1 MRMLTLL
8 AVAVLVA
15 VLAGCGAKKGFE
27 KEGYAYGCPLGDTK
41 VGSMQDLVDA
51 KVSVEGPRTTV
62 QVVEMRCTMS
72 SDLLRIDA
80 TLNNDS
86 RNPKRVAYK
95 LRWIDREG
103 MRAAEEESWKPLMLY
118 EKSNQVIT
126 AVAPTPKA
134 VDYKIILMGQE

>member
-1 MRMLTLL
+1 MKTLTLL

-27 KEGYAYGCPLGDTK
+27 KEGFAYGCPIGDTK
-41 VGSMQDLVDA
+41 VGSMQDLLDA

-86 RNPKRVAYK
+86 SNPKRVAYK

-118 EKSNQVIT
+118 EKSNHVIT

-134 VDYKIILMGQE
+134 VDYKIILLGQE